1 MKQSFGPAAIMVAA
15 IALPLAACSN
25 EAPANEAAASSETSA
40 KASKLLPRSAIVPL
54 SMVTE
59 YFPGIDTEASVEPNQ
74 TSVGNAAASIS
85 VVFTDAAGTKKVTLS
100 VDEYPTAGDG
110 AAAFATAVAGS
121 KAAPG
126 FKPAPPPNLGEEA
139 LAGTSQVGEEQHFGL
154 GAREG
159 RLIVS
164 ATHAGGIPVTPENSS
179 KLIELGRAELAT
191 AKQAV
196 GP

>member
-1 MKQSFGPAAIMVAA
+1 MKQSCGHAAIMVVAVT
-15 IALPLAACSN
+15 LPLAACSS
-25 EAPANEAAASSETSA
+25 EAPTNETAASSETSA
-40 KASKLLPRSAIVPL
+40 KAWKLLQRSAIVPL

-59 YFPGIDTEASVEPNQ
+59 YFPGVDTEATVEPNQ
-74 TSVGNAAASIS
+74 TSVGNAAGSIS
-85 VVFTDAAGTKKVTLS
+85 VVFTDAAGTKKVNLS
-100 VDEYPTAGDG
+100 VDEYATAGDA
-110 AAAFATAVAGS
+110 AAAFGAAVQGS
-121 KAAPG
+121 KVPLG

-164 ATHAGGIPVTPENSS
+164 ATHAGGIPITPENSS
-179 KLIELGRAELAT
+179 KLIELGRAELAA
-191 AKQAV
+191 AKQAI